1 MRGAKAVEEWLL
13 EDLAEDARAAP
24 EAIALKLQK
33 LGRHPFSF
41 FRGTLPAYVRS
52 VRPALTG
59 RLAEAQGLVLGDLHL
74 ENFGTFLNPAGEPC
88 FDLNDFD
95 EVTRGPLVIDLRR
108 LAASAALVSGGVA
121 GAHAVLQG
129 FAHGCQLRMDLPL
142 QPPRSVRALLARSWR
157 IQPARF
163 LAHATVVEAR
173 RLRLRLGQGLH
184 PGPPQLHRA
193 VHAAVEQY
201 RVRSGQGHRHALLD
215 LARRLAGNGS
225 LGRRRY
231 LALVSGL
238 GPSPVLL
245 DLKEP
250 RPSPWGNPKTLLGV
264 RPRASQVEQAAR
276 RLRVHSEA
284 ILGTAPLHGTL
295 FQLREHS
302 PHGLKLDASA
312 LTADALL
319 AYARYVGALLAR
331 AWRRADQPVQVLER
345 ALALSGDVLVRQCL
359 ADAAQ
364 ARADHTRFVVRRRL
378 IARRLALST

>member
-1 MRGAKAVEEWLL
+1 MRGAKVVEDWLL
-13 EDLAEDARAAP
+13 EDLFEDARAAP
-24 EAIALKLQK
+24 EAIALKLEK

-41 FRGTLPAYVRS
+41 FRGTLPAYVRA

-74 ENFGTFLNPAGEPC
+74 ENFGTFLNPSGQSC

-108 LAASAALVSGGVA
+108 LAASAALVSGSAA
-121 GAHAVLQG
+121 GARAVLQG
-129 FAHGCQLRMDLPL
+129 FAHGCELGMDLPL
-142 QPPRSVRALLARSWR
+142 AVPRSVRALLVRSR
-157 IQPARF
+157 HIQPARF
-163 LAHATVVEAR
+163 LAHATIVEAR

-184 PGPPQLHRA
+184 PGPPELQRA
-193 VHAAVEQY
+193 VHAAVGRFRQ
-201 RVRSGQGHRHALLD
+201 RSGRGKRHALLD

-238 GPSPVLL
+238 GPSPVLI

-250 RPSPWGNPKTLLGV
+250 RPSPWGNPTTLLGV

-276 RLRVHSEA
+276 RLRAHSEA

-312 LTADALL
+312 LSADALL

-331 AWRRADQPVQVLER
+331 AWRRADQPVQVLCG
-345 ALALSGDVLVRQCL
+345 ALAHSGDVLIQQCL

-364 ARADHTRFVVRRRL
+364 ARADHARFVVRRRL